1 MITIYLYPNIVNVQI
16 WDASIFSTRNR
27 YMYAKPVVIYQ
38 GIDNPIQVRVR
49 NQEQAPVNMTPY
61 ALQIDIQDPENYL
74 TVTSFGV
81 AFQNV
86 TKGLGSF
93 TIPRDLVNQLDQRQY
108 KLTFRVINTDNN
120 NEQPVYI
127 DDNYTVPLDLI
138 VMQGYYAEMQP
149 DQQETTDF
157 TNIDGGTI

>member
-74 TVTSFGV
+74 TVSSFGV

-86 TKGLGSF
+86 AKGLGSF
-93 TIPRDLVNQLDQRQY
+93 TIPRNLVNQLDQRQY
-108 KLTFRVINTDNN
+108 KLTFRVINTDSN
-120 NEQPVYI
+120 NEQPAYI

-138 VMQGYYAEMQP
+138 VMPGYYAEMQP